1 MDPIN
6 ECTIGMNAFSMCT
19 PVHLCSQALMGIAP
33 VKTVLVGYRDDYE
46 PIQLP
51 MSNDTVSL
59 KQ

>member
-1 MDPIN
+1 MDPSN

-19 PVHLCSQALMGIAP
+19 PVHLLFSSLNEIAP

-51 MSNDTVSL
+51 MSNDTVS
-59 KQ
+59 